1 MANEVRAGAGVHTCR
16 WIDKERVAPYD
27 VFLFR
32 AVEKSAQFEAPRS
45 FLPRDSALFRCRAMF
60 ALPQDRQGLR

>member
-27 VFLFR
+27 VFLFG
-32 AVEKSAQFEAPRS
+32 AVEKSAQFGSAPIFS
-45 FLPRDSALFRCRAMF
+45 SAR
-60 ALPQDRQGLR
+60 